1 MLKKHLTRWSG
12 GTFFGVM
19 ESFGLGDAFVSW
31 IRMANLNPTASIV
44 TNQSR
49 SHRFPLERG
58 TCQGCPLSPLLFTLA
73 IEPLAISIR
82 ENKLIKPITIDGIN
96 HKISLYA
103 DDIASFLTD
112 PEQSVP
118 YLLDLINEFGT
129 VSAYTINWQKS
140 DLLLLTADLDPAFM
154 TLTQFNISKKV
165 LNI

>member
-118 YLLDLINEFGT
+118 YLLDLISFWVWHSFGIHNKLAKKWPS
-129 VSAYTINWQKS
+129 VAHSWFRSCIH
-140 DLLLLTADLDPAFM
+140 DL
-154 TLTQFNISKKV
+154 NSV
-165 LNI
+165 